1 MKRTFQPNNLR
12 RKRTHGFR
20 TYFFHV
26 DRSMDAMKEFTF
38 PKSNKIKAKKEF
50 QNVYEKGHSV
60 VDGLSV
66 FYVLPGENEKIKI
79 GFAVGKKVGNAVIR
93 NHIKRM
99 MREVFRMHKAEL
111 KSNFRVIWVAR
122 KRLAQ
127 ADYKTYER
135 VFLRLAKRAALLQ
148 QE

>member
-1 MKRTFQPNNLR
+1 
-12 RKRTHGFR
+12 
-20 TYFFHV
+20 
-26 DRSMDAMKEFTF
+26 MKEFTF
-38 PKSNKIKAKKEF
+38 PKSNKIKARKEF

-60 VDGLSV
+60 VDGLAV

-99 MREVFRMHKAEL
+99 MREVFRMHKGEL
-111 KSNFRVIWVAR
+111 KSNFKVIWVAR

-127 ADYKTYER
+127 ADFKTYER
-135 VFLRLAKRAALLQ
+135 VFLRLAKRAALLK
-148 QE
+148 QEL

>member
-1 MKRTFQPNNLR
+1 
-12 RKRTHGFR
+12 
-20 TYFFHV
+20 
-26 DRSMDAMKEFTF
+26 MKEFGF

-66 FYVLPGENEKIKI
+66 FYVLPGENEMIRI

-93 NHIKRM
+93 NHVKRM
-99 MREVFRMHKAEL
+99 MREVFRLHKE
-111 KSNFRVIWVAR
+111 NVRVIWVAR

-127 ADYKTYER
+127 ADFKTYER
-135 VFLRLAKRAALLQ
+135 VFLRLAKRAALLRQ
-148 QE
+148 P

>member
-1 MKRTFQPNNLR
+1 MA
-12 RKRTHGFR
+12 
-20 TYFFHV
+20 YFFHV

-38 PKSNKIKAKKEF
+38 PKSNKIKARKEF

-60 VDGLSV
+60 VDGLAV

-99 MREVFRMHKAEL
+99 MREVFRIHKGEL
-111 KSNFRVIWVAR
+111 KSNFKVIWVAR

-127 ADYKTYER
+127 ADFKTYER

>member
-1 MKRTFQPNNLR
+1 
-12 RKRTHGFR
+12 
-20 TYFFHV
+20 
-26 DRSMDAMKEFTF
+26 MKEFTF

-60 VDGLSV
+60 
-66 FYVLPGENEKIKI
+66 
-79 GFAVGKKVGNAVIR
+79 AVGKKVGNAVIR